1 MDRKD
6 KNLREENIAA
16 RDKGLVVVRELD
28 RLVRVINKALEDKD
42 DWIKSIEAELQR
54 LGETLQ
60 ENLDCQYALD
70 SNFIIYDEN
79 IEKILLNLQQLESE
93 ERTYAGRYERIL
105 KGAGI
110 ESDFQESN
118 TSLDAVPV
126 DNDQDNLDTLEQL
139 RNRRENFLK
148 NLSQEFENLEEKL
161 TSINKLKKELGDSR
175 NEIRGK
181 KVHSLGKKEA
191 LEKEGKKLL
200 NEVGRMEK
208 ELETTCLEE
217 KNLIEESVKMIKQVE
232 DSLELDEK
240 IKPVLFSPENLVESA
255 ETTPTSGPSE
265 NGHTIAI
272 GI

>member
-6 KNLREENIAA
+6 TNLREENIAA

-42 DWIKSIEAELQR
+42 DWIKSIETELQG

-60 ENLDCQYALD
+60 ENLDCQYEVD
-70 SNFIIYDEN
+70 RNFELYNSN
-79 IEKILLNLQQLESE
+79 IEKITLNLQQLEGE
-93 ERTYAGRYERIL
+93 ERTHAGRYERLL
-105 KGAGI
+105 KGVGI
-110 ESDFQESN
+110 ESDFQDSE
-118 TSLDAVPV
+118 TSPDAVSS

-139 RNRRENFLK
+139 RNRRESFLN
-148 NLSQEFENLEEKL
+148 NLSQEFASLEEKL
-161 TSINKLKKELGDSR
+161 ASINKLRKELEDSR

-181 KVHSLGKKEA
+181 KALSLEKKDA
-191 LEKEGKKLL
+191 LEEDGKKLL

-208 ELETTCLEE
+208 ELETTVLEE

-232 DSLELDEK
+232 DSLELGEK
-240 IKPVLFSPENLVESA
+240 IEPVLFSPENLVESA
-255 ETTPTSGPSE
+255 ETTPTSGPSD
-265 NGHTIAI
+265 NGHEIAI